1 MQKVVLASSNQGKL
15 NELSTLLEPL
25 GIDLV
30 SQQALGIES
39 AEETESTFLGNA
51 LLKARHASC
60 EANLPAI
67 ADDSGLEVDA
77 LGGDPGVFSARYAG
91 PHANA
96 TDNNAKLVAALSAID
111 PSFEDFTARF
121 HCVLVFVRSETDD
134 KPLIAEGI
142 WEGRIVKQARGENGF
157 GYDPHFFVPE
167 RGCTAAQLSNV
178 EKNQLS
184 HRGQSV
190 RSMIELLTELGA
202 SN

>member
-15 NELSTLLEPL
+15 NELTTLLEPL

-30 SQQALGIES
+30 SQQSLGIES

-67 ADDSGLEVDA
+67 ADDSGIEVDA

-134 KPLIAEGI
+134 KPLIAEGV
-142 WEGRIVKQARGENGF
+142 WEGRIVKTAKGENGF
-157 GYDPHFFVPE
+157 GYDPHFFVQE
-167 RGCTAAQLSNV
+167 EGCTAAQLSNV

-184 HRGQSV
+184 HRGQAV
-190 RSMIELLTELGA
+190 RSMIELLTELSA

>member
-15 NELSTLLEPL
+15 NELSTLFEPL

-30 SQQALGIES
+30 SQQSLGIES

-67 ADDSGLEVDA
+67 ADDSGIEVDA

-96 TDNNAKLVAALSAID
+96 TDNNAKLVEALSAID
-111 PSFEDFTARF
+111 PSFKDFVARF
-121 HCVLVFVRSETDD
+121 HCVLVFVRSAMDE
-134 KPLIAEGI
+134 KPLIAEGV

-157 GYDPHFFVPE
+157 GYDPHFFVLE
-167 RGCTAAQLSNV
+167 EGCTAAQLSNV

-184 HRGQSV
+184 HRGQAV
-190 RSMIELLTELGA
+190 RRMIELLTEFGA

>member
-15 NELSTLLEPL
+15 NELTTLLEPL

-30 SQQALGIES
+30 SQQTLGIES

-51 LLKARHASC
+51 LLKARHASS
-60 EANLPAI
+60 EANRPAI

-91 PHANA
+91 SHGNA
-96 TDNNAKLVAALSAID
+96 TDNNAKLIAALSAID
-111 PSFEDFTARF
+111 PSFEDFVARF
-121 HCVLVFVRSETDD
+121 RCFLVFVRSAMDD
-134 KPLIAEGI
+134 KPLIAEGV
-142 WEGRIVKQARGENGF
+142 WEGGIVKQARGENGF

-167 RGCTAAQLSNV
+167 KGCTAAQLSNV

-184 HRGQSV
+184 HRGQAV
-190 RSMIELLTELGA
+190 RRMIKLLTELRA

>member
-15 NELSTLLEPL
+15 NELTTLLEPL

-30 SQQALGIES
+30 SQQSLGIES

-67 ADDSGLEVDA
+67 ADDSGIEVDA

-121 HCVLVFVRSETDD
+121 HCVLVFVRSAMDE
-134 KPLIAEGI
+134 KPLIAEGV

-157 GYDPHFFVPE
+157 GYDPHFFVLE
-167 RGCTAAQLSNV
+167 QGCTAAQLSNV

-184 HRGQSV
+184 HRGQAV
-190 RSMIELLTELGA
+190 RIMIELLTELGA